1 MTDCVLH
8 WDIHNLAVHDD
19 HDALVVD
26 NVYLSDHREALVC
39 PDLLKLICVDSLIFT
54 NTLYILKLSFM

>member
-8 WDIHNLAVHDD
+8 LDIHNLAVHDGHDD

-39 PDLLKLICVDSLIFT
+39 PDLLKLICVDSLIRYT
-54 NTLYILKLSFM
+54 YIN